1 MSVSW
6 ILSTINSI
14 LISRDGLNEIRKDD
28 LTVHIEDANFGNMF
42 GKRING
48 FP

>member
-42 GKRING
+42 GMRINC